1 LIQDGLRDYNL
12 FHFGM
17 KAATMDRLEAIRL
30 FIRVVESGSFS
41 AAARAAGISQS
52 AASKHIAALEAK
64 LGAQLLLRSSRSLAV
79 TEAGQTFYDGAIR
92 LTEDFAA
99 LEALLHGN
107 ASGPSGLIRVA
118 VAPVFGRLYVVPR
131 LPKFF
136 ELYTGIRVEMLA
148 SERIV
153 NLIEDGID
161 LAIRHGDLADSSLT
175 ARRLATNS
183 FVTVATPHY
192 LERHGTPAEPSDLNK
207 HNCIAFSTQWEVRP
221 WLFAMHDGAKVQHQP
236 EGRFRT
242 GDGEQLRA
250 AVLEHLGIAHVPA
263 WLVTPELASGALRAI
278 LHKHETEELAI
289 SAVFPGRRLAAKA
302 RVLIDFLARTLPHD
316 LSLAAP

>member
-1 LIQDGLRDYNL
+1 
-12 FHFGM
+12 
-17 KAATMDRLEAIRL
+17 MDRLEAIRL

-41 AAARAAGISQS
+41 AAAREAGIGQA
-52 AASKHIAALEAK
+52 AASKQIAALEAK
-64 LGAQLLLRSSRSLAV
+64 LGAQLLLRTSRSLAV
-79 TEAGQTFYDGAIR
+79 TDAGQTFYDGAIR

-99 LEALLHGN
+99 LEALLRDN
-107 ASGPSGLIRVA
+107 AGGPSGLIHVA

-131 LPKFF
+131 LPEFF
-136 ELYTGIRVEMLA
+136 ESYPGIRVEMLA
-148 SERIV
+148 SDRIV

-161 LAIRHGDLADSSLT
+161 LAIRHGDLVDSSLT

-183 FVTVATPHY
+183 FVTVATPSY
-192 LERHGTPAEPSDLNK
+192 LERHGTPAEPSHLNK
-207 HNCIAFSTQWEVRP
+207 HSCIAFSSRRALRP
-221 WLFAMHDGAKVQHQP
+221 WLFVMHDGAKVQHQP

-278 LHKHETEELAI
+278 LHNYETEKLAI
-289 SAVFPGRRLAAKA
+289 SAVFPDRHRLAAKV
-302 RVLIDFLARTLPHD
+302 RVLVDFLARTLPHD
-316 LSLAAP
+316 LSLTAFL